1 MNAISSSDPQAV
13 ELLTAK
19 LATLEAKRNAMKMA
33 NAAYKAAVKLGVA
46 GMPFADLPGSD
57 RDYIIR
63 KSGLPVNS
71 VMLDKAV
78 EWKPAYSFE
87 KGPFV
92 GWPLTNLGANIR
104 TVKARID
111 ELTTEEAHREL
122 GEVDRMCGDIRI
134 VENVEDNRIQ
144 LFFPG
149 KPDIDVRTKLIRH
162 GFKWAPSHGA
172 WQRHLNVAG
181 RGAVDCVLAAIQS

>member
-1 MNAISSSDPQAV
+1 MTAISSSDPQAV

-33 NAAYKAAVKLGVA
+33 NTAYKAAARLGVA
-46 GMPFADLPGSD
+46 GTTFSDLSDSD
-57 RDYIIR
+57 RDYIIK

-71 VMLDKAV
+71 AMLDNAV
-78 EWKPAYSFE
+78 AWTPNYAFE

-111 ELTTEEAHREL
+111 ELGTEEAHREL
-122 GEVDRMCGDIRI
+122 GEVDRMVGDIRI

-144 LFFPG
+144 VFFPS
-149 KPDIDVRTKLIRH
+149 KPDNDMRAKLRCY
-162 GFKWAPSHGA
+162 GFKWSPTNGA
-172 WQRHLNVAG
+172 WQRFLNVSG
-181 RGAVDCVLAAIQS
+181 RNAVATIIG